1 MFTVTQ
7 ILLITLLYTYNQV
20 STSLFNILYNGRTVL
35 LGAVT
40 GLIMGDL
47 PSGLFIGGTYELMS
61 VGLNPLGGSSVPN
74 YNLGAVV
81 GVAFAAVTSVEVGVA
96 AGLVVSTLAT
106 SLDVVGKTVGS
117 FFVAKANTEIKRHN
131 FKKAFRWIHIG
142 FWPRILLIATIPT
155 FLILVAGSS
164 VVSTLNDM
172 IPAWLLS
179 GFENAGK
186 MLPALGFAILL
197 RSLKVKGNI
206 QYVMIGYVLFAYV
219 GLDALGT
226 AIIGAALAMMAYYQ
240 ETRYQGLAESSNG
253 GDDDE

>member
-1 MFTVTQ
+1 
-7 ILLITLLYTYNQV
+7 
-20 STSLFNILYNGRTVL
+20 
-35 LGAVT
+35 
-40 GLIMGDL
+40 MGDL
-47 PSGLFIGGTYELMS
+47 KAGLYIGGTYELMS

-81 GVAFAAVTSVEVGVA
+81 GVAFASVSSVEVGIA

-106 SLDVVGKTVGS
+106 SLDVIGKTVGS
-117 FFVAKANTEIKRHN
+117 FFVIKAKKEIQNHN

-142 FWPRILLIATIPT
+142 FWPRILLIATVPT

-164 VVSTLNDM
+164 VVGALNDM
-172 IPAWLLS
+172 IPVWLLN

-206 QYVMIGYVLFAYV
+206 QYLLIGYALYAYL
-219 GLDALGT
+219 GLDAVGT
-226 AIIGAALAMMAYYQ
+226 AIIGAALAMIAYSHD
-240 ETRYQGLAESSNG
+240 TRFQKLAMVSAG
-253 GDDDE
+253 GEDDDE